1 MASKGYSDVSGTNSA
16 LRISQPGGAAYAGQI
31 ISTGAIKITL
41 PQSWT
46 NTMMRMTVKIYTYDG
61 LSCEINL
68 GGYNYSGSTTWVNT
82 FADMTTGARPP
93 LNIRW
98 GHDGTYCCMYIGET
112 NTVWTYPQVFV
123 TDFQAGFSNYDAS
136 QWNSGWSVSFATSF
150 GTLTGGTI
158 STAGVVYGSVGN
170 FTGNVGIGTSSPAY
184 KLQVA
189 GTVGEVAEFT
199 SSDLGTAIRINNTNA
214 AGWGSN
220 ISFNTNGTAAGFLGS
235 IGSLLGSTAQD
246 LAIYATAGN
255 GFRVYTNG
263 NNERLRVDSAGNVG
277 IGTSSPSYTLH
288 VNGSVAG
295 TSAYVN
301 LSDKRYK
308 KNIAPITDALSK
320 VEQLNGVM
328 FDWDTEKDKTINLD
342 TKRHIGV
349 LAQDVEQVVPEAVS
363 TAKDGRKSVAYTDLV
378 PLLIEAIKE
387 QQKQINDLQ
396 QQVKQL
402 SKQP

>member
-1 MASKGYSDVSGTNSA
+1 MNGYLNS
-16 LRISQPGGAAYAGQI
+16 SAA
-31 ISTGAIKITL
+31 
-41 PQSWT
+41 
-46 NTMMRMTVKIYTYDG
+46 
-61 LSCEINL
+61 
-68 GGYNYSGSTTWVNT
+68 
-82 FADMTTGARPP
+82 
-93 LNIRW
+93 
-98 GHDGTYCCMYIGET
+98 
-112 NTVWTYPQVFV
+112 WTYI
-123 TDFQAGFSNYDAS
+123 TTN
-136 QWNSGWSVSFATSF
+136 
-150 GTLTGGTI
+150 
-158 STAGVVYGSVGN
+158 
-170 FTGNVGIGTSSPAY
+170 PAALY
-184 KLQVA
+184 QQ
-189 GTVGEVAEFT
+189 
-199 SSDLGTAIRINNTNA
+199 SNNTHNFEIA
-214 AGWGSN
+214 ASG
-220 ISFNTNGTAAGFLGS
+220 
-235 IGSLLGSTAQD
+235 
-246 LAIYATAGN
+246 TAGN
-255 GFRVYTNG
+255 PITWTSAMYING
-263 NNERLRVDSAGNVG
+263 SGNVG

-387 QQKQINDLQ
+387 QQKQIKDLQ
-396 QQVKQL
+396 LQVKQL